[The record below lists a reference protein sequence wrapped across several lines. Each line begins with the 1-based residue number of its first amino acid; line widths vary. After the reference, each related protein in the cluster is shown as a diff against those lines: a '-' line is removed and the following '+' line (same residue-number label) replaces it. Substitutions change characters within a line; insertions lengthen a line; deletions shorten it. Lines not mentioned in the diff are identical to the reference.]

1 MRYFRLLAS
10 SLALSLFLLLL
21 AGNAGAQSSSGRGEL
36 SGSVTDAGGGVLPGA
51 RISLDPGGWT
61 AVSDGQ
67 GNFLLSSVP
76 AGTYTVKVEALGFES
91 ISQSIQVAPGSVAKE
106 NAVLKISTAVEDV
119 QVYAG
124 REKGEVD
131 SMNEQQSAD
140 NILEVLP
147 AEVVTSLPN
156 VNIADA
162 VGRLPGVTLERDEGE
177 GKYVQIRG
185 TEPRLSNL
193 TIDGINIPS
202 PESAVRNIKL
212 DTVPA
217 ALVGSIRVSKT
228 LLPSMDGDG
237 IGGTVDLITR
247 TADDRPTYNV
257 SIMGGHTPIISDGA
271 SNIDQFTA
279 SIGQRFGGSKR
290 FGVFIG
296 ATYDYNGRGI
306 DDIEPAP
313 GVTQLNGE
321 DASGPNYTV
330 LPTADFREYHYDR
343 RRIGFAGTTDY
354 RFAPGSTLFIRGL
367 FSEFQDYGGKWIVTP
382 NINSFDTQTT
392 SSDPANNYTAT
403 NAPRN
408 PDYQIGNLSA
418 TYTRAVGPWLLNT
431 AASFSRSRA
440 NDENFPSAG
449 FQGPSGMSISVDQSN
464 PYRPK
469 FNITSYANSTDNIY
483 DPNQYTLQSV
493 NLTNDHSAQVNLQ
506 GQFDLSR
513 SYTWH
518 GHMGTWQAGA
528 KVRNA
533 HKFDDVD
540 DTGYSSDGSITE
552 AAVEDAY
559 QTPDYYNGTY
569 DYYTKGHV
577 SNWGKILGHITSD
590 PGAFTSSGA
599 NQYVF
604 NLHELIPAQY
614 FMDTLDVG
622 KFRFVGGVRLEET
635 TSDFNFNSISSAKG
649 SLGKQTSSYVDF
661 MPNAQ
666 VRYNFDNNTNVRAIY
681 GRGIARPNYGDL
693 VPTFTPN
700 GTSHQINE
708 GNSALLP
715 TRANNFDILAEH
727 YFNTVG
733 VIQGGFFYKQIS
745 NPIVTTFH
753 LATLTVPGYPT
764 QVWKVSQPINL
775 SGGAHIGGLELAWEQ
790 HFKHFPGALNGLG
803 IFANYGYSF
812 SQAQYSWVYSDP
824 TTGNPVA
831 ATNSRALPRQAPNTF
846 NLNPIYDWKHL
857 SVRMGVSYNETNI
870 YAYNWQGQPGDATV
884 TGPKGPTG
892 DNYFY
897 SHMQID
903 SQIGY
908 TLPFGLKLSASGLD
922 LNNEVFG
929 FYQGS
934 SQYPIQ
940 REYYHPTYSATLQW
954 TSRSEK

>member
-247 TADDRPTYNV
+247 TADDSPTYNV

-290 FGVFIG
+290 FGVFVG

-321 DASGPNYTV
+321 DASGPNYAV

-440 NDENFPSAG
+440 ND
-449 FQGPSGMSISVDQSN
+449 
-464 PYRPK
+464 
-469 FNITSYANSTDNIY
+469 
-483 DPNQYTLQSV
+483 
-493 NLTNDHSAQVNLQ
+493 
-506 GQFDLSR
+506 
-513 SYTWH
+513 
-518 GHMGTWQAGA
+518 
-528 KVRNA
+528 
-533 HKFDDVD
+533 
-540 DTGYSSDGSITE
+540 
-552 AAVEDAY
+552 
-559 QTPDYYNGTY
+559 
-569 DYYTKGHV
+569 
-577 SNWGKILGHITSD
+577 
-590 PGAFTSSGA
+590 
-599 NQYVF
+599 
-604 NLHELIPAQY
+604 
-614 FMDTLDVG
+614 
-622 KFRFVGGVRLEET
+622 
-635 TSDFNFNSISSAKG
+635 
-649 SLGKQTSSYVDF
+649 
-661 MPNAQ
+661 
-666 VRYNFDNNTNVRAIY
+666 
-681 GRGIARPNYGDL
+681 
-693 VPTFTPN
+693 
-700 GTSHQINE
+700 
-708 GNSALLP
+708 
-715 TRANNFDILAEH
+715 
-727 YFNTVG
+727 
-733 VIQGGFFYKQIS
+733 
-745 NPIVTTFH
+745 
-753 LATLTVPGYPT
+753 
-764 QVWKVSQPINL
+764 
-775 SGGAHIGGLELAWEQ
+775 
-790 HFKHFPGALNGLG
+790 
-803 IFANYGYSF
+803 
-812 SQAQYSWVYSDP
+812 
-824 TTGNPVA
+824 
-831 ATNSRALPRQAPNTF
+831 
-846 NLNPIYDWKHL
+846 
-857 SVRMGVSYNETNI
+857 
-870 YAYNWQGQPGDATV
+870 
-884 TGPKGPTG
+884 
-892 DNYFY
+892 
-897 SHMQID
+897 
-903 SQIGY
+903 
-908 TLPFGLKLSASGLD
+908 
-922 LNNEVFG
+922 
-929 FYQGS
+929 
-934 SQYPIQ
+934 
-940 REYYHPTYSATLQW
+940 
-954 TSRSEK
+954 